1 MRTVRETEGHKQAQQ
16 QGQNDAA
23 IGELSIMMAQ
33 MQEQNDAAIGELSM
47 IVAQMMTGGTEN
59 GI

>member
-16 QGQNDAA
+16 QNQNDTA

-47 IVAQMMTGGTEN
+47 IVAQMMTGGTED
-59 GI
+59 GV